1 MIRFGAFGDNAVHV
15 CVDMQRL
22 FAEPTEWQ
30 TPWMERVLPEVV
42 RLVEPRPERTIFSRF
57 IPAAEPGKGVG
68 TWRRYYERWANM
80 TRANLKEG
88 MVDLVPALARFAPP
102 ARLVDK
108 PVYSPWLSTS
118 LHTDLQRAA
127 IDTLVISGGET
138 EVCVLATVLGAID
151 FGYRVVIATDALCS
165 SADTTHDAM
174 LEIYG
179 SRYGMQ
185 VETAAVEEILEVW
198 R

>member
-1 MIRFGAFGDNAVHV
+1 
-15 CVDMQRL
+15 
-22 FAEPTEWQ
+22 
-30 TPWMERVLPEVV
+30 
-42 RLVEPRPERTIFSRF
+42 
-57 IPAAEPGKGVG
+57 
-68 TWRRYYERWANM
+68 
-80 TRANLKEG
+80 

-165 SADTTHDAM
+165 SADTTHEAM

-185 VETAAVEEILEVW
+185 VETATVEEILEVW